1 MGFRNVIWT
10 PIVKE
15 KLMEFRSERYTPEET
30 LGFIS
35 RFIKETEDFLKTPI
49 IGKTIS
55 TRYHPKFVW
64 EYPLPYLL

>member
-15 KLMEFRSERYTPEET
+15 KLMEFRSERYTSEET

-35 RFIKETEDFLKTPI
+35 RFIKETEDF
-49 IGKTIS
+49 
-55 TRYHPKFVW
+55 
-64 EYPLPYLL
+64 